1 MKAFNRL
8 QRNAA
13 VQSIFDIYAIAVVV
27 LVADDEVN
35 KIGRR
40 LVDINGC
47 FSATASLQRGG
58 FSQLACIRTKLRN
71 RLKTRNLNASMS
83 LHLNRLPSLVSV
95 LTRWRSE
102 KERRRKVVHSQKERK
117 QYTMELDLDSIVDQ
131 FDSDYSECSSES
143 DEDSDDVSETD
154 RREAA
159 AELESLRLDIGD
171 D

>member
-102 KERRRKVVHSQKERK
+102 KETPQEGC
-117 QYTMELDLDSIVDQ
+117 TFAEG
-131 FDSDYSECSSES
+131 E
-143 DEDSDDVSETD
+143 
-154 RREAA
+154 EAIYDGVR
-159 AELESLRLDIGD
+159 SRLHCGPVR
-171 D
+171 